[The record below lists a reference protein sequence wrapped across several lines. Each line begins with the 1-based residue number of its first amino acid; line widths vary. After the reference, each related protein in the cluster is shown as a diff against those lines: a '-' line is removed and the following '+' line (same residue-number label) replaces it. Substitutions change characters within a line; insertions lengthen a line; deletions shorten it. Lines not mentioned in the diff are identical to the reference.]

1 MGIIGKKKE
10 SIIHNIALNI
20 RNATHLLCTKTGYM
34 DNDVDNYGNPTPYA
48 IAGRIYKIDSFK
60 NPERKDGE
68 LNIVSECCI
77 HHGYNTHTFPS
88 DHESLRE
95 LGFLPIIKKDYAK
108 KEGV

>member
-10 SIIHNIALNI
+10 SIIHKIALNI
-20 RNATHLLCTKTGYM
+20 RNATHLLCTQTGYM
-34 DNDVDNYGNPTPYA
+34 DDNVDGNRIPYA
-48 IAGRIYKIDSFK
+48 IEGRVYKIEGFRS
-60 NPERKDGE
+60 PGRKDGQ
-68 LNIVSECCI
+68 LIVVSECCI
-77 HHGYNTHTFPS
+77 QDGYDTHTFPS